1 MKMRNDARFFFCIS
15 GFAGFLLFF
24 FSGLVIGS
32 DSVTALAQSAFGCLF
47 FAICGRFL
55 LCFILSGIS
64 VESDKNAHSD
74 PAKENLPEI
83 NKIDPTQLAKNAMNE
98 ASTNV
103 QPLVQAKA

>member
-1 MKMRNDARFFFCIS
+1 MRNDARFFFCIS
-15 GFAGFLLFF
+15 GFTGFLLFF
-24 FSGLVIGS
+24 FSGLVIGG
-32 DSVTALAQSAFGCLF
+32 DPVTALVQSAFGCLF

-64 VESDKNAHSD
+64 LESNTNAQPD
-74 PAKENLPEI
+74 PAKEILPEL
-83 NKIDPTQLAKNAMNE
+83 NKIDAKQLTENAMSE

>member
-1 MKMRNDARFFFCIS
+1 MRNDARFFFCIS

-32 DSVTALAQSAFGCLF
+32 DPVTALAQSAFGCLF

-64 VESDKNAHSD
+64 VESNTNAQPD
-74 PAKENLPEI
+74 PANENLPEL
-83 NKIDPTQLAKNAMNE
+83 NKIDATQLAKNAMNE